1 MPRPCHPLC
10 AEKRDFM
17 EVNPPRT
24 EKDFY
29 TTYDPWVGIGTAI
42 VLAMFF
48 FVVTVKS
55 CVRYV
60 VRKWRMH
67 QFYKRTPPPND
78 TPADDDQAIVETA

>member
-17 EVNPPRT
+17 EVNPPRS

-29 TTYDPWVGIGTAI
+29 AAYDPMVGIGTAI
-42 VLAMFF
+42 VLMMFF

-55 CVRYV
+55 CVRYAI
-60 VRKWRMH
+60 RKWRMH
-67 QFYKRTPPPND
+67 QFYKRTPPGD
-78 TPADDDQAIVETA
+78 AAADDEQPIAETA

>member
-17 EVNPPRT
+17 EVYPART

-29 TTYDPWVGIGTAI
+29 AGYDPWVGIGTAI
-42 VLAMFF
+42 VLALFF
-48 FVVTVKS
+48 FIITVKS
-55 CVRYV
+55 CVHYV

-67 QFYKRTPPPND
+67 QFYKQTRFAEQPVDDEHPN
-78 TPADDDQAIVETA
+78 AETA